1 MKVVRPPF
9 TWLTLIHDFNAGDIR
24 FYDVLNRQ
32 EAFIKKLKKK
42 HATKEE
48 FARALRLNFKRQY
61 WARCEYEMIIY
72 IENDK
77 VYLEPW
83 VGEFKAGRVD
93 ITDNELLD
101 WPAFAKKILHERSW
115 HDKENN
121 RDYVKFDIFDQLM
134 FRFDELVDFVW
145 NYKHKYQRL
154 KKGN

>member
-1 MKVVRPPF
+1 
-9 TWLTLIHDFNAGDIR
+9 
-24 FYDVLNRQ
+24 LNHR
-32 EAFIKKLKKK
+32 EDFIKKLKKA
-42 HATKEE
+42 HTTKEE
-48 FARALRLNFKRQY
+48 FANALKLNFQWQY
-61 WARCEYEMIIY
+61 WARCEYEMILY

-101 WPAFAKKILHERSW
+101 WPAFAKKILHERPW
-115 HDKENN
+115 QDKENN

-145 NYKHKYQRL
+145 NYKYKYQRL